1 LSIASSSCRIDWRP
15 SRRLCLAL
23 ATLGLLGAGCVLLSD
38 LPVAARA
45 LLAPAATAYGLWLA
59 RRESKRPPCELE
71 LDGEGGVLMRRG
83 AFEQV
88 LSSPRLR
95 LRGSLASLD
104 GRADGRRESWVWCAD
119 TLSAEQRRQL
129 FLRLGGRTPA

>member
-1 LSIASSSCRIDWRP
+1 MSIASSSCRIDWRP

-23 ATLGLLGAGCVLLSD
+23 VTLGLLGAGCVLFSD
-38 LPVAARA
+38 LPVAARV
-45 LLAPAATAYGLWLA
+45 LLAPAALAYGLWLA
-59 RRESKRPPCELE
+59 RREAQRPHCELQ

-83 AFEQV
+83 AFEQA

-95 LRGSLASLD
+95 LRGSLASLE
-104 GRADGRRESWVWCAD
+104 GRAAGRRQAWVWCAD